1 MRLLFIYGP
10 PAVGKLTVAK
20 ELAQLTGHPVFH
32 LHQTIDL
39 VTQFFP
45 QGTVAYSHATR
56 IIRLAIIEAA
66 AQERFPGLIF
76 TYGYG
81 NPTKQTDDFITTVIQ
96 MVKKQGGQTNFVY
109 LTADK
114 ETLLERVTQNSR
126 KQTGK
131 IQTKEILMQT
141 LQERTFGKIPFVEN
155 LVIDTTHLSAEQVAQ
170 QITKHYQL

>member
-1 MRLLFIYGP
+1 
-10 PAVGKLTVAK
+10 
-20 ELAQLTGHPVFH
+20 
-32 LHQTIDL
+32 
-39 VTQFFP
+39 
-45 QGTVAYSHATR
+45 
-56 IIRLAIIEAA
+56 
-66 AQERFPGLIF
+66 
-76 TYGYG
+76 
-81 NPTKQTDDFITTVIQ
+81 